1 MEVLRRYFAASTH
14 YFLSYSA
21 KVIVVNKQLSC
32 VRAGMWAHHCFG
44 RSVDWQASYLDLVAR
59 LGVDHNDL
67 LPTAGPEN
75 SSLGLE
81 CGHFQFSR
89 ELTKMVPNSTHRQY
103 ILFEKNGNK

>member
-1 MEVLRRYFAASTH
+1 
-14 YFLSYSA
+14 
-21 KVIVVNKQLSC
+21 VNKQLSC

-44 RSVDWQASYLDLVAR
+44 RSMDWQASYLDLVAR

-75 SSLGLE
+75 SSLGPE

-103 ILFEKNGNK
+103 ILFEKKWEQVITVRCNGEEKGKVVVPSLYCGC